1 MLSGWYLNC
10 ILVITGIDQIFNV
23 KNSLYL
29 MLNVKV
35 ISVGSIIKSLMC
47 SLYNVSLTLLIL
59 KPLPF

>member
-29 MLNVKV
+29 MLNVKL
-35 ISVGSIIKSLMC
+35 ISVGSIINCLMC
-47 SLYNVSLTLLIL
+47 SLYNTSLTLLIL

>member
-59 KPLPF
+59 KPLLF